1 MCTKDEN
8 YWLQAILEGKVK
20 PGDAEWERIWKERDF
35 TAVRRVLREVG
46 MWKKDELVADRE
58 KMWQVI
64 EQYRG
69 EGMNRRRIPVWRWV
83 AAVML
88 PLLLGG
94 TLWMN
99 LREKREMLVAE
110 VVPEIEAGTPR
121 AVLLMEQG
129 ERIDLSLFAGDT
141 ILNKGDVRI
150 RLDSSKSVTYERVT
164 GTPAKIEYNT
174 IIVPRKGEYQLI
186 LADGSKVYLNSESK
200 LRFPTRFEGKERRV
214 YLEGEGYFEVV
225 KDTAKPFIVEAKE
238 VDVRVLGTSFNVS
251 AYVSEQAVRTTLV
264 DGKVRVGDRL
274 TGKGEI
280 ILPGQQAEWE
290 DGTFTTKEVDTSI
303 YTAWINGKFYFEGAT
318 LEEIASQ
325 LERWYDIDFF
335 FTSENVKRFAFAGVI
350 NKEYSANKIFSII
363 EKTTRVRFNVNG
375 RVVTVSEINN
385 KQE

>member
-1 MCTKDEN
+1 MSTKDEK

-46 MWKKDELVADRE
+46 MRKKDELVADRE

>member
-1 MCTKDEN
+1 MSTKDEK

-129 ERIDLSLFAGDT
+129 ERIGDT

>member
-1 MCTKDEN
+1 MSTKDEK

-35 TAVRRVLREVG
+35 TAVRRVLREIG

-69 EGMNRRRIPVWRWV
+69 EGMNRRRIPAWRWV

-214 YLEGEGYFEVV
+214 YLEGEGYFEVA

-280 ILPGQQAEWE
+280 IVPGQQAEWE

-318 LEEIASQ
+318 LEEITSQ

-335 FTSENVKRFAFAGVI
+335 FTSEKVKRFAFAGVI